1 MRRLIQE
8 MIHYRNSME
17 FEEDFDIDKVQEFET
32 RFDQILDIADK
43 EYEYEPP
50 TEYYKD
56 GYNLCTR
63 LRKYR
68 DACLLFLH
76 DKRVPADN
84 NLCERLLRVFKRK
97 LRQVM
102 SFRSFDSL
110 DYLCQCLTVMASLRV
125 LNDNFYESVSHVFSL
140 NLVTEGKKIKT
151 GIRETNH
158 YTGLVIFITTCAI
171 T

>member
-1 MRRLIQE
+1 
-8 MIHYRNSME
+8 MIHYRNSMKPD
-17 FEEDFDIDKVQEFET
+17 EDFDNDKVEAFEN

-50 TEYYKD
+50 TDYYKD
-56 GYNLCTR
+56 GYNLSKR

-97 LRQVM
+97 LKQVIT
-102 SFRSFDSL
+102 FRSFESL
-110 DYLCQCLTVMASLRV
+110 EYLCHCMTVMASLRAHS
-125 LNDNFYESVSHVFSL
+125 DNFYNSVADVFA
-140 NLVTEGKKIKT
+140 V
-151 GIRETNH
+151 
-158 YTGLVIFITTCAI
+158 
-171 T
+171 